1 MSEPG
6 DGGSAR
12 RARPMVTVAISFF
25 NEERFLAS
33 AIEAVRRQTLTDW
46 ELLLVDDGSS
56 DGSPAIADA
65 AAAADPSRV
74 QVLRHPEGGN
84 VGLPASRN
92 LAVAAAHAP
101 YLCFLDA
108 DDHWTADK
116 LARQQEMMAHPS
128 KPVMVCSASWHQDID
143 HRRPPELVPV
153 WRRAPG
159 WCRRGRFARLMV
171 RGVVRT
177 PPPSDVMY
185 RLESLRRAGG
195 VPAGPNMHEDQRT
208 FVAVSLLGAVVV
220 GAEPLTTYTV
230 RSDSVYGSQLSDP
243 EEQVRQHR
251 RYEDWVT
258 RYGIRHG
265 PYGVALVAALLLHR
279 LRRGL
284 VRRAGIV
291 ARRWR

>member
-1 MSEPG
+1 MNEA
-6 DGGSAR
+6 DGGCGATA
-12 RARPMVTVAISFF
+12 ARPAVTVVIAFH

-33 AIEAVRRQTLTDW
+33 AIDTIRQQTMTDW
-46 ELLLVDDGSS
+46 ELLLVDDGST

-65 AAAADPSRV
+65 AAADLCRV
-74 QVLRHPEGGN
+74 RVLRHPGGGKA
-84 VGLPASRN
+84 GLPASRN
-92 LAVAAAHAP
+92 LAVAAARASH
-101 YLCFLDA
+101 LCFLDA
-108 DDHWTADK
+108 DDVWSPTK
-116 LARQQEMMAHPS
+116 LARQQAMMAHS
-128 KPVMVCSASWHQDID
+128 SRPVMVCGASWHQDID
-143 HRRPPELVPV
+143 QQQPPELVAV
-153 WRRAPG
+153 WRGAPG

-185 RLESLRRAGG
+185 RVDALRRAGG

-243 EEQVRQHR
+243 MQQVRQHR
-251 RYEDWVT
+251 EYEDWVT

-265 PYGVALVAALLLHR
+265 PYGVAVVGALLLHR

-284 VRRAGIV
+284 VRRAGAFV
-291 ARRWR
+291 RRPR